1 MNDPRETAAETS
13 TEPFISH
20 LVELRRRVIRAL
32 LAVALVF
39 VGLVGWAADIF
50 RLLARPLLMNLPKDG
65 KMIVT
70 DVTGSFFVPV
80 KVTLLLALV
89 IALPFVLY
97 QLWAFVAPGLYRHE
111 KRWIAPLVG
120 SSYALFLAGMAFAYF
135 AVFPA
140 VFRIM
145 AHYNA
150 PLGVQMTTDI
160 SHYLSFVLTLFVAFG
175 MAFEVPV
182 AVVLLVCTGAL
193 TVAKLNKSR
202 PYVIVGAFIVAAVA
216 TPPDVISQLMLA
228 VPLVVLFEAGL
239 LAARVMTRR

>member
-1 MNDPRETAAETS
+1 MNDQHTTS
-13 TEPFISH
+13 ADSFISH

-39 VGLVGWAADIF
+39 LGLVGWAADIF
-50 RLLARPLLMNLPKDG
+50 RWLARPLLMNLPKDG

-89 IALPFVLY
+89 
-97 QLWAFVAPGLYRHE
+97 
-111 KRWIAPLVG
+111 
-120 SSYALFLAGMAFAYF
+120 
-135 AVFPA
+135 
-140 VFRIM
+140 
-145 AHYNA
+145 NA
-150 PLGVQMTTDI
+150 QMTTDI

-182 AVVLLVCTGAL
+182 AVVLLVHTGAL
-193 TVAKLNKSR
+193 TVEKLKKSR
-202 PYVIVGAFIVAAVA
+202 PYAVVGAFIVAAIV

-228 VPLVVLFEAGL
+228 VPLVALYEAGL
-239 LAARVMTRR
+239 WAARVITRRL

>member
-1 MNDPRETAAETS
+1 MNDQHTTS
-13 TEPFISH
+13 ADSFISH

-39 VGLVGWAADIF
+39 LGLVGWAADIF
-50 RLLARPLLMNLPKDG
+50 RWLARPLLMNLPKDG

-111 KRWIAPLVG
+111 RKWIAPLVG

-135 AVFPA
+135 VVFPT

-150 PLGVQMTTDI
+150 PLNVQMTTDI

-182 AVVLLVCTGAL
+182 AVVLLVHTGAL
-193 TVAKLNKSR
+193 TVEKLKKSR
-202 PYVIVGAFIVAAVA
+202 PYAVVGAFIVAAIV

-228 VPLVVLFEAGL
+228 VPLVALYEAGL
-239 LAARVMTRR
+239 WAARVITRRL

>member
-1 MNDPRETAAETS
+1 MNDQHTTS
-13 TEPFISH
+13 ADSFISH

-39 VGLVGWAADIF
+39 LGLVGWAADIF
-50 RLLARPLLMNLPKDG
+50 RWLARPLLMNLPKDG

-89 IALPFVLY
+89 
-97 QLWAFVAPGLYRHE
+97 
-111 KRWIAPLVG
+111 G

-135 AVFPA
+135 VVFPT

-150 PLGVQMTTDI
+150 PLNVQMTTDI

-182 AVVLLVCTGAL
+182 AVVLLVHTGAL
-193 TVAKLNKSR
+193 TVEKLKKSR
-202 PYVIVGAFIVAAVA
+202 PYAVVGAFIVA
-216 TPPDVISQLMLA
+216 
-228 VPLVVLFEAGL
+228 
-239 LAARVMTRR
+239 

>member
-1 MNDPRETAAETS
+1 MNDQHTTS
-13 TEPFISH
+13 ADSFISH

-39 VGLVGWAADIF
+39 LGLVGWAADIF
-50 RLLARPLLMNLPKDG
+50 RWLARPLLMNLPKDG

-80 KVTLLLALV
+80 KVTLLLAL
-89 IALPFVLY
+89 PCVLY

-111 KRWIAPLVG
+111 GKWIAPLVG

-135 AVFPA
+135 VVFPT

-150 PLGVQMTTDI
+150 PLNVQMTTDI

-182 AVVLLVCTGAL
+182 AVVLLVHTGAL
-193 TVAKLNKSR
+193 TVEKLKKSR
-202 PYVIVGAFIVAAVA
+202 PYAVVGAFIVAAIV

-228 VPLVVLFEAGL
+228 VPLVALYEAGL
-239 LAARVMTRR
+239 WAARVITRRL